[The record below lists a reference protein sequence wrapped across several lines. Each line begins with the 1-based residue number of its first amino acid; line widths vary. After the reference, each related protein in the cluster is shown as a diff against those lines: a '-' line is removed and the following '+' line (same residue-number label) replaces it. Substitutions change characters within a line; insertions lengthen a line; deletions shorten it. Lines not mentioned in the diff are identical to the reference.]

1 MNKLIQKN
9 FSSRKEQID
18 AKKIYHNIIQPKE
31 RFKITNSNL
40 MESLALK
47 QKKIYS
53 LKTKMSSFAKKKKKS
68 IEKKEIDDL
77 ILNQLF
83 FITALQIT

>member
-1 MNKLIQKN
+1 MNKLIQKK
-9 FSSRKEQID
+9 FSLSINLQKIKI
-18 AKKIYHNIIQPKE
+18 KKKE

-53 LKTKMSSFAKKKKKS
+53 LKTKMSSLAKKKKKS